1 MALLGLRSHVPEPFG
16 SYFDVCVHEGTR
28 VDDKNPA
35 LPLTIY
41 HNSHSLVSLVMQDL
55 YHQP

>member
-28 VDDKNPA
+28 VDHKNPA
-35 LPLTIY
+35 LPLIG
-41 HNSHSLVSLVMQDL
+41 NI
-55 YHQP
+55 P